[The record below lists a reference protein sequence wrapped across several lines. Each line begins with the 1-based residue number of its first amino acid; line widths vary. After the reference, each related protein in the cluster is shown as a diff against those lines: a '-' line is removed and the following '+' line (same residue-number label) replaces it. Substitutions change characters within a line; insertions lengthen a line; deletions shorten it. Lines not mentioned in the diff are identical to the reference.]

1 MIVSVQD
8 EARLHGEA
16 LRLPC
21 AECGRPVADP
31 LDLVHVAC
39 ERTARADALHAL
51 LSGPA
56 PAPGRLPARD
66 AARLLA
72 LIGEPLAG
80 YRVTA
85 AGDVDGGL
93 PGGTARASADRAAV
107 AALARRT
114 GAVAVVPFNL
124 VVVDV
129 DGKDAAGN
137 LVPGLEAARVAGLRA
152 AGIDPATAVAV
163 RSQSG
168 TGLHLWWRAGAH
180 RWPGKVAKLPLPGGR
195 TVELYARDGAPG
207 GRCAAWLAAS
217 TAYLSAPWSRLT
229 DAPEALRRRAV
240 RPPAAVPRPAAAP
253 GAAGGSILDRKAAEL
268 RTAPQGDRHAALARA
283 AYATA
288 GLDPDARRREL
299 AAAMVAAGVPPER
312 AAREVPPAIRSA
324 DRKAAPYRGR
334 RSGAD
339 RDREALRRLLRAPS
353 LSAQVWDAAKR
364 APGGARWLPR
374 DVALRLAVP
383 VAVPPAAAG
392 ARITGGPG
400 GVTLEALDAA
410 GAPLRP
416 PWFRQYGGT
425 T

>member
-8 EARLHGEA
+8 EARLHGED
-16 LRLPC
+16 LRPPC

-39 ERTARADALHAL
+39 ERTARADAMHAL
-51 LSGPA
+51 LSGPP
-56 PAPGRLPARD
+56 PAPGRLPASD

-72 LIGEPLAG
+72 LIGEPLAV

-93 PGGTARASADRAAV
+93 PGGTRRATVDPPAV
-107 AALARRT
+107 RRLANGR
-114 GAVAVVPFNL
+114 GAVAVVPSAL

-137 LVPGLEAARVAGLRA
+137 LVPGLEAARLAGLRA

-168 TGLHLWWRAGAH
+168 TGQHLWWRAGAH
-180 RWPGKVAKLPLPGGR
+180 RWPGKVAKLPLPEAR

-217 TAYLSAPWSRLT
+217 TAYLSAPWSRLA

-240 RPPAAVPRPAAAP
+240 RPPAAVPRPRPAAAP

-268 RTAPQGDRHAALARA
+268 AAAPQGARHDTLARA
-283 AYATA
+283 AFATS

-299 AAAMVAAGVPPER
+299 AAAMSAAGVPLER
-312 AAREVPPAIRSA
+312 VAREVPPAIRSA

-334 RSGAD
+334 QSGAE
-339 RDREALRRLLRAPS
+339 RDREALRRMLDMDRC
-353 LSAQVWDAAKR
+353 DAR
-364 APGGARWLPR
+364 RGGARWLVR
-374 DVALRLAVP
+374 AVALRLP

-392 ARITGGPG
+392 ARVTGGPG
-400 GVTLEALDAA
+400 GVHLEALDAA
-410 GAPLRP
+410 GAPLPTTWTR
-416 PWFRQYGGT
+416 RYGGNRE
-425 T
+425 